1 MRARGIMFGVAIA
14 FSVWNLYTNGI
25 NVRTVAVC
33 AMVLVC
39 LAMNIYNYHQK
50 MAARQAEEQKIREK
64 EEVRKLRAD
73 ARRKASRKS
82 RRHTK

>member
-1 MRARGIMFGVAIA
+1 
-14 FSVWNLYTNGI
+14 
-25 NVRTVAVC
+25 
-33 AMVLVC
+33 MVLVC

-82 RRHTK
+82 RRHAK